1 MALIHCRECGTQ
13 ISSHGVCP
21 KCGHI
26 RDTGHVVAMWVV
38 GIISTI
44 IAIIWLFAKWQTY
57 K

>member
-26 RDTGHVVAMWVV
+26 RDTGHVVAMWAV